1 MFIITNDKLKK
12 VEIMK
17 KNCTPINNSPKPNK
31 NNKTAN

>member
-17 KNCTPINNSPKPNK
+17 KNCTPINNYPKTNK
-31 NNKTAN
+31 NIKTSC